1 MSQKHPAPVT
11 GTLPTAS
18 WAHRVLA
25 LMIDWIASSLVVVAV
40 IGPGGWSESQWS
52 ATYALGVFAL
62 ESALLTAF
70 AGGSFGQLATRMR
83 VVTVGVPRPVPLLPA
98 LIRQLLVCLVIPP
111 LVFRPDGRG
120 LHDLYA
126 RSQTV
131 PLRDYLAAAGGAVR

>member
-1 MSQKHPAPVT
+1 MSQQQTAPVT

-25 LMIDWIASSLVVVAV
+25 LLIDWIASSLVVVAV

-83 VVTVGVPRPVPLLPA
+83 VVTIGVPRPVPLLPA

-111 LVFRPDGRG
+111 LVFRADGRG
-120 LHDLYA
+120 LHDLWT
-126 RSQTV
+126 RS
-131 PLRDYLAAAGGAVR
+131 GAYRVR